1 MFENVERPSI
11 QVGDR
16 TIQFEVGRVARQAA
30 GACLVRMGDTVVL
43 VAAANGSKPRE
54 DRDFFPLTVDYRA
67 RTYAAGR
74 IPGGFFKREGKARD
88 SEILAGRL
96 IDRSC
101 RPLFPE
107 HLRLEV
113 TIAAIPVSHDGAH
126 DPDILAML
134 GASVAL
140 GMSSLPW
147 AGPIGAVRIGRIDE
161 RFILNPTLD
170 EQERSTLDLI
180 VAGKKGSILMVESG
194 SHELS
199 EELLIEALGIAQQEI
214 DKLCDLQT
222 ELFKKVGK
230 PKMTVPPPAI
240 DAALVGKVG
249 ELARGRYAEAMKMA
263 DKHTRESA
271 IDALVADVQAKLAG
285 EFPDQAGAIGGL
297 LATLEYEEARK
308 LILNEN
314 RRTDGRGFEE
324 VRPIHIDTG
333 VLPRAHGS
341 VIFTRGQT
349 QALATATLGSP
360 ADQQIMDELEGEF
373 KERFMLHYNFPGF
386 STGEPKA
393 ERGPGRREI
402 GHGALARR
410 ALLPLLP
417 DPDTFPY
424 TIRIVSDILESN
436 GSSSMASVCGGSLA
450 MFDAGVP
457 MKRPCAG
464 IAMGLIKEGDRWAV
478 LTDIL
483 GMEDHLGDMDFK
495 VTGTTEG
502 VTALQMDI
510 KIEGISI
517 EIMTKAL
524 AQAKRAR
531 LFILDKMAAALPAPR
546 PEMAPHAPR
555 MEVCQIP
562 VDKIGA
568 LIGPGGKNI
577 RRIIEETGAQVDVED
592 DGKVYITAVDRAS
605 LETAKRQV
613 ESYGAEVEVGKIY
626 TGTVVRIMPRLGAF
640 VEVIPGKDGLIH
652 ISQLDVNRVERVEDV
667 VKVGD
672 QVEVKVLEVDS
683 QGRVNLSRKAVIKPG
698 SELETPLPSQR
709 GAGRGGDE
717 RRGGR
722 DRFDRGPRRGDR
734 GGDRGG
740 DCGGD
745 RFENRAP
752 VERRSPEPSGGG
764 ERGYL

>member
-43 VAAANGSKPRE
+43 VAAANGNKPRE
-54 DRDFFPLTVDYRA
+54 DRDFFPLTVDYRG

-147 AGPIGAVRIGRIDE
+147 AGPIGAVRLGRIDE

-199 EELLIEALGIAQQEI
+199 EELLIEALRIAQQEI

-230 PKMTVPPPAI
+230 PKMTVPPPAV
-240 DAALVGKVG
+240 DATLAAKVG
-249 ELARGRYAEAMKMA
+249 ELARGRTAEAMKTA
-263 DKHTRESA
+263 DKHARENA
-271 IDALVADVQAKLAG
+271 IDAIVAETQANLAG
-285 EFPDQAGAIGGL
+285 EFPDQTGVINGL

-324 VRPIHIDTG
+324 IRPIHIDTG

-349 QALATATLGSP
+349 QA
-360 ADQQIMDELEGEF
+360 DR
-373 KERFMLHYNFPGF
+373 K
-386 STGEPKA
+386 
-393 ERGPGRREI
+393 
-402 GHGALARR
+402 
-410 ALLPLLP
+410 
-417 DPDTFPY
+417 
-424 TIRIVSDILESN
+424 
-436 GSSSMASVCGGSLA
+436 SV
-450 MFDAGVP
+450 V
-457 MKRPCAG
+457 
-464 IAMGLIKEGDRWAV
+464 
-478 LTDIL
+478 
-483 GMEDHLGDMDFK
+483 
-495 VTGTTEG
+495 
-502 VTALQMDI
+502 
-510 KIEGISI
+510 
-517 EIMTKAL
+517 
-524 AQAKRAR
+524 
-531 LFILDKMAAALPAPR
+531 
-546 PEMAPHAPR
+546 
-555 MEVCQIP
+555 
-562 VDKIGA
+562 
-568 LIGPGGKNI
+568 
-577 RRIIEETGAQVDVED
+577 
-592 DGKVYITAVDRAS
+592 
-605 LETAKRQV
+605 
-613 ESYGAEVEVGKIY
+613 
-626 TGTVVRIMPRLGAF
+626 
-640 VEVIPGKDGLIH
+640 
-652 ISQLDVNRVERVEDV
+652 
-667 VKVGD
+667 
-672 QVEVKVLEVDS
+672 
-683 QGRVNLSRKAVIKPG
+683 
-698 SELETPLPSQR
+698 
-709 GAGRGGDE
+709 
-717 RRGGR
+717 
-722 DRFDRGPRRGDR
+722 
-734 GGDRGG
+734 
-740 DCGGD
+740 
-745 RFENRAP
+745 
-752 VERRSPEPSGGG
+752 
-764 ERGYL
+764 